1 LSKTINL
8 NSVIPRKHENT
19 KTRNS
24 EEFPF
29 LFFRAHAAQA
39 PALRVHHFVF
49 SWLICF
55 SADIERL
62 SKLLEP
68 ANSIISVWQENIDFN
83 TLFRYKKASTEIEEA
98 C

>member
-1 LSKTINL
+1 MNL
-8 NSVIPRKHENT
+8 KSVIPRKLEIT
-19 KTRNS
+19 KTRNL

-39 PALRVHHFVF
+39 PALRVLHFAF

-55 SADIERL
+55 FLPYSSACRDC
-62 SKLLEP
+62 SKP
-68 ANSIISVWQENIDFN
+68 VDSIVSDCQENIDFN